1 MYCIEPTSMRLG
13 IHFAA
18 GYNCTK
24 SLHYANAAK
33 NPNNAAHGT
42 STLLLSGEAAL
53 SKPRFEFEL
62 EPELVAAALV
72 LVELLEREIVEPALA
87 LVLPL
92 EVEVVLGLALP
103 LSVLVLDCVLTAT
116 VVDEALPQL
125 LVTADPDAAFVD
137 DDALP
142 AVVLVT
148 IVRTPLLVAR
158 LYTPSARLNEP
169 LEPSGRPSGLANA
182 TSSKPSP

>member
-1 MYCIEPTSMRLG
+1 M
-13 IHFAA
+13 
-18 GYNCTK
+18 
-24 SLHYANAAK
+24 
-33 NPNNAAHGT
+33 
-42 STLLLSGEAAL
+42 LLTGDPAL

-72 LVELLEREIVEPALA
+72 LVELLEREVVEPALL

-92 EVEVVLGLALP
+92 VLEVVFGLATL
-103 LSVLVLDCVLTAT
+103 LSVRVLDCVLAAA
-116 VVDEALPQL
+116 VVEEEL
-125 LVTADPDAAFVD
+125 LELVVTADPDAAFVED
-137 DDALP
+137 GELP